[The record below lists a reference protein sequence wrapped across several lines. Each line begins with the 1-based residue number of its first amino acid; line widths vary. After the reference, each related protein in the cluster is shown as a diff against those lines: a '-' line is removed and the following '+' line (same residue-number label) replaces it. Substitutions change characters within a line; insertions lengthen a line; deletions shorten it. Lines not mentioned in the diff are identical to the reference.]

1 MLNIYRKDK
10 WFIYKY
16 YKSNVFVG
24 EIKNKLFIKKIKC
37 GRYRICIKNYINCL
51 FIISTVFMI
60 MYIKNMYLLILIFII
75 MFFVRLIISYFDI
88 SKIEDDNNILIGK
101 MNYVIFSHII
111 KITLFD
117 DEYEIYS
124 HGGNCFSVTKNNM
137 QIALIRTNGKI
148 IMNELNFV
156 IDCLSC
162 YYDLL
167 SLFII
172 LIDSKFY
179 NYVIGRCSN
188 TIYFSMHTYNL
199 DDKHRER
206 TMWGS
211 GE

>member
-1 MLNIYRKDK
+1 MLNIYRKAK
-10 WFIYKY
+10 WFAYKY

-24 EIKNKLFIKKIKC
+24 EITNKLFTKKIIC
-37 GRYRICIKNYINCL
+37 DRYRISIKSYINYIS
-51 FIISTVFMI
+51 IISAVFMI
-60 MYIKNMYLLILIFII
+60 IYIKNMYLLSLLFII
-75 MFFVRLIISYFDI
+75 IFFARLIISYLDI
-88 SKIEDDNNILIGK
+88 SKIKDNNNILIGK
-101 MNYVIFSHII
+101 MNYVMFSHSI

-124 HGGNCFSVTKNNM
+124 HGDNHFSVTKNNI

-156 IDCLSC
+156 VDCLSC

-167 SLFII
+167 SLFVI

-179 NYVIGRCSN
+179 SYLIGRRSN

-199 DDKHRER
+199 YDKHRER
-206 TMWGS
+206 TMWRS

>member
-1 MLNIYRKDK
+1 M
-10 WFIYKY
+10 YKELY
-16 YKSNVFVG
+16 
-24 EIKNKLFIKKIKC
+24 KLFIYNKRCFYDYVYKKYVFINFTFYNNVFCKT
-37 GRYRICIKNYINCL
+37 NY
-51 FIISTVFMI
+51 
-60 MYIKNMYLLILIFII
+60 
-75 MFFVRLIISYFDI
+75 SYFDI

-199 DDKHRER
+199 YDKHRER